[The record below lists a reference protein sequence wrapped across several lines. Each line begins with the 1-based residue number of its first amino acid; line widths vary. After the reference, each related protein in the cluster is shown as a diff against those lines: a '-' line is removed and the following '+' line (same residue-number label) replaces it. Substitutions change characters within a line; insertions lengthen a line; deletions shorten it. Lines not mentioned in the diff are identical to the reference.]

1 MLFLLRPRQTY
12 MPYALPRDPKGT
24 ETWNEEL
31 HRAYASTRRVAAPA
45 PSPDPGPGQQA
56 PRDVVDALK
65 DLGALH
71 ESGALT
77 DEEFAAA
84 KATVLSGPGGR

>member
-12 MPYALPRDPKGT
+12 MPYALPRDPAST
-24 ETWNEEL
+24 DERSEQL
-31 HRAYASTRRVAAPA
+31 HRAYTSTRRVAAPA
-45 PSPDPGPGQQA
+45 LSPDAGPGAEA
-56 PRDVVDALK
+56 PRDVVAALK

-77 DEEFAAA
+77 DDEFAAA
-84 KATVLSGPGGR
+84 KAKVLSAGGR

>member
-12 MPYALPRDPKGT
+12 MPYALPRDPEST
-24 ETWNEEL
+24 ETRNEQL
-31 HRAYASTRRVAAPA
+31 HKAYSSTRRVAAGTPA
-45 PSPDPGPGQQA
+45 PDPGPRAAA
-56 PRDVVDALK
+56 PRDVVAALK

-84 KATVLSGPGGR
+84 KATVLSGPGRP

>member
-12 MPYALPRDPKGT
+12 MPYALPRDPETT
-24 ETWNEEL
+24 ETRNEQL
-31 HRAYASTRRVAAPA
+31 HKAYSSTRRVAAPA
-45 PSPDPGPGQQA
+45 PSQHQGAGA
-56 PRDVVDALK
+56 IVPRDVVADLK

-77 DEEFAAA
+77 DQEFAAA
-84 KATVLSGPGGR
+84 KARVLSGAGDG

>member
-12 MPYALPRDPKGT
+12 MPYALPRDPKGS

-31 HRAYASTRRVAAPA
+31 HRAYSSTRRVAAPA
-45 PSPDPGPGQQA
+45 LSRDPGSGTGP
-56 PRDVVDALK
+56 PRDVVAALK
-65 DLGALH
+65 ELGALH

-77 DEEFAAA
+77 DDEFATA
-84 KATVLSGPGGR
+84 KATLLSPPGGR

>member
-12 MPYALPRDPKGT
+12 MPYALPRDPEST
-24 ETWNEEL
+24 ETRNEQL
-31 HRAYASTRRVAAPA
+31 HRAYSSTRRVDAPT
-45 PSPDPGPGQQA
+45 PSSDPGPGA
-56 PRDVVDALK
+56 GASRDVVSALK

-84 KATVLSGPGGR
+84 KATVLSGPGRG